1 MTESPTV
8 PPGKRSR
15 GRETAGDMVRS
26 LAAVLV
32 LVGVIVAFSL
42 ADQPDPVVPD
52 IDYAD
57 ALAQARE
64 QAREQGSYDVLAP
77 RPLPAGWQVTSARL
91 RPQGAEA
98 VTWHLGL
105 VTRSGAYAAV
115 EQTDGGRDGFVE
127 QFTGSARRAGTVE
140 IAGTTWRRL
149 EDGDPED
156 RALVSGAGGV
166 TTVVAGSASWEDL
179 EQLASLLRP

>member
-42 ADQPDPVVPD
+42 ADQPDAVVPD

-57 ALAQARE
+57 ALVQARE
-64 QAREQGSYDVLAP
+64 QTSYDVLAP
-77 RPLPAGWQVTSARL
+77 RPLPAGWQVTSART
-91 RPQGAEA
+91 RPQGGDA
-98 VTWHLGL
+98 VAWHLGL
-105 VTRSGAYAAV
+105 VTKSGDYAGV

-156 RALVSGAGGV
+156 RALVSGADGV
-166 TTVVAGSASWEDL
+166 TTVVVGSASWEDL

>member
-1 MTESPTV
+1 MTEPSTV
-8 PPGKRSR
+8 PPGKRAR

-57 ALAQARE
+57 ALAEARE
-64 QAREQGSYDVLAP
+64 QTTYDVLAP
-77 RPLPAGWQVTSARL
+77 RPLPAGWQVTSART
-91 RPQGAEA
+91 RPQEGDEVA
-98 VTWHLGL
+98 WHLGL
-105 VTRSGAYAAV
+105 VTESGDYAAV

-156 RALVSGAGGV
+156 RALVSGADGV